1 MDKVVLTSLD
11 ALEASLNA
19 LLTSLTTT
27 PTLSTA
33 PAASNA
39 LLTADDALTTSL
51 TTLKQHQQNY
61 ARILRLR
68 AEATRLED
76 QIKSIVRT
84 CGELRTEIGGIHPS
98 ILDDSSED
106 EDQEGQQQD
115 VDYRTLLSFARR
127 IGKHNTQAAREA
139 EEESIRRTQKAK
151 ERTAAAASRPA
162 TNGTVM
168 LSATENPSELGNI
181 IPDNERA
188 WLNETV
194 IATRAAQGMAFP
206 AAERLKLGMLGRL
219 QYAREQGGEEAVERE
234 IERLMGGSLENET
247 SKIALEPEN
256 MNAKPTENQRQ
267 AQAQGPT
274 STSISNAR
282 SQRPPERKRSD
293 APLKLDLWNED
304 DDDDEDDD

>member
-1 MDKVVLTSLD
+1 
-11 ALEASLNA
+11 
-19 LLTSLTTT
+19 
-27 PTLSTA
+27 
-33 PAASNA
+33 

-61 ARILRLR
+61 ARILHLR

-84 CGELRTEIGGIHPS
+84 CGELRAEIGGIHPS

-106 EDQEGQQQD
+106 EDQEGLQQD

-139 EEESIRRTQKAK
+139 EEESIRRSQKAK
-151 ERTAAAASRPA
+151 ERDAAAASRPA

-247 SKIALEPEN
+247 SKIAEEPEN
-256 MNAKPTENQRQ
+256 TNAEPTENQRQ
-267 AQAQGPT
+267 AQTQGST

-282 SQRPPERKRSD
+282 SQRPPEKKKSV
-293 APLKLDLWNED
+293 APLNLDLWNEG
-304 DDDDEDDD
+304 DDDDEDD

>member
-27 PTLSTA
+27 PTFSTA

-39 LLTADDALTTSL
+39 LLNTDDALTTSL

-61 ARILRLR
+61 ARILHLR

-139 EEESIRRTQKAK
+139 EEESIRRSQKEK
-151 ERTAAAASRPA
+151 ERAAAASRPA

-168 LSATENPSELGNI
+168 LSSTENSSELSNI
-181 IPDNERA
+181 VPDNERA

-194 IATRAAQGMAFP
+194 MATRAAQGMAFP

-219 QYAREQGGEEAVERE
+219 QYAREQGGEEAVEKE

-247 SKIALEPEN
+247 SKIGVEPED
-256 MNAKPTENQRQ
+256 MNAEPTENQRQ

-274 STSISNAR
+274 STSINNAR
-282 SQRPPERKRSD
+282 SQRPPERKRSV
-293 APLKLDLWNED
+293 APLNLDLWNED
-304 DDDDEDDD
+304 EDDD

>member
-27 PTLSTA
+27 PTFSTT
-33 PAASNA
+33 PTASNA

-61 ARILRLR
+61 ARILHLR

-84 CGELRTEIGGIHPS
+84 CGELRAEIGGIHPS
-98 ILDDSSED
+98 ILDDSSDD

-139 EEESIRRTQKAK
+139 EEESIRRSQKAK
-151 ERTAAAASRPA
+151 ERAAAASRPA

-168 LSATENPSELGNI
+168 LSATEDPSELGNI

-247 SKIALEPEN
+247 SKVVVEPEN
-256 MNAKPTENQRQ
+256 MNAEPTENQRQ
-267 AQAQGPT
+267 AQAPGPT

-282 SQRPPERKRSD
+282 PQRPPERKKSV
-293 APLKLDLWNED
+293 APLKLDLWNEG

>member
-27 PTLSTA
+27 PTFSTA

-61 ARILRLR
+61 ARILHLR

-139 EEESIRRTQKAK
+139 EEESIRRSQKAK
-151 ERTAAAASRPA
+151 ERTAAASRPA

-256 MNAKPTENQRQ
+256 MNAEPTENQRQ

-274 STSISNAR
+274 SISISNAR

-293 APLKLDLWNED
+293 APLNLDLWNED
-304 DDDDEDDD
+304 DDDDDEDDD

>member
-27 PTLSTA
+27 PTFSTA
-33 PAASNA
+33 PATSDA
-39 LLTADDALTTSL
+39 LLSADDSLTTSL

-61 ARILRLR
+61 ARILHLR

-106 EDQEGQQQD
+106 EDQGQRQD
-115 VDYRTLLSFARR
+115 VDYKTLLSFARR
-127 IGKHNTQAAREA
+127 IGKHNIQAAREA
-139 EEESIRRTQKAK
+139 EEESIRRSQKAK
-151 ERTAAAASRPA
+151 VRAAAAASRPA

-168 LSATENPSELGNI
+168 LSATEDPSELGNI

-219 QYAREQGGEEAVERE
+219 QYAREQGGEESVERE

-247 SKIALEPEN
+247 SKMVVELE
-256 MNAKPTENQRQ
+256 NANAEPTEKQRQ
-267 AQAQGPT
+267 TQMQGPT

-282 SQRPPERKRSD
+282 PQRPPERKGSP
-293 APLKLDLWNED
+293 APLKIDLWDE
-304 DDDDEDDD
+304 DDDED

>member
-27 PTLSTA
+27 PTFSTA

-39 LLTADDALTTSL
+39 LLTADDSLTTSL

-61 ARILRLR
+61 ARILHLR
-68 AEATRLED
+68 TEATRLED
-76 QIKSIVRT
+76 QIKDIVRT

-106 EDQEGQQQD
+106 DNQEGQQQD
-115 VDYRTLLSFARR
+115 VDYATLLSFARR
-127 IGKHNTQAAREA
+127 IGKHNIQAAREA
-139 EEESIRRTQKAK
+139 EEESTRRSQKAK
-151 ERTAAAASRPA
+151 EGIATASRPA
-162 TNGTVM
+162 TNGTAAI
-168 LSATENPSELGNI
+168 SATENPSELGNI

-219 QYAREQGGEEAVERE
+219 QYAREQGGEEAVEQE
-234 IERLMGGSLENET
+234 LERLMGRSLDDET
-247 SKIALEPEN
+247 SKIAVEAEN
-256 MNAKPTENQRQ
+256 MNAEPTEKQGQ

-274 STSISNAR
+274 SASIGNAR
-282 SQRPPERKRSD
+282 PQRPPERKRSV
-293 APLKLDLWNED
+293 APLNLDLWNED
-304 DDDDEDDD
+304 EDDD

>member
-19 LLTSLTTT
+19 LLSSLTTT
-27 PTLSTA
+27 PTFSTV

-61 ARILRLR
+61 ARILHLR

-106 EDQEGQQQD
+106 EDQEGQQRD
-115 VDYRTLLSFARR
+115 VDYSTLLSFARR

-139 EEESIRRTQKAK
+139 EEESIRRSQKAK
-151 ERTAAAASRPA
+151 VRAAAASQPA

-234 IERLMGGSLENET
+234 TERLMGGSLENEI
-247 SKIALEPEN
+247 SKIAVELED
-256 MNAKPTENQRQ
+256 MNAEPTENQRQ

-274 STSISNAR
+274 STSISNTR
-282 SQRPPERKRSD
+282 SQRPPERKKSV
-293 APLKLDLWNED
+293 APLKLDLWNEGD
-304 DDDDEDDD
+304 DDDDDDD

>member
-27 PTLSTA
+27 PTFSTA
-33 PAASNA
+33 PATSDA
-39 LLTADDALTTSL
+39 LLSADDSLTTSL

-61 ARILRLR
+61 ARILHLR
-68 AEATRLED
+68 AEATRPED

-106 EDQEGQQQD
+106 EDQGQQQD
-115 VDYRTLLSFARR
+115 VDYKTLLSFARR
-127 IGKHNTQAAREA
+127 IGKHNIQAAREA
-139 EEESIRRTQKAK
+139 EEESIRRSQKAK
-151 ERTAAAASRPA
+151 VRTATTSRPA

-168 LSATENPSELGNI
+168 LSATEDRSELGNI

-219 QYAREQGGEEAVERE
+219 QYAREQGGEESVEGE

-247 SKIALEPEN
+247 SKMVVELE
-256 MNAKPTENQRQ
+256 NANAEPTEKQRQ
-267 AQAQGPT
+267 TQVQGPT
-274 STSISNAR
+274 STSISNTR
-282 SQRPPERKRSD
+282 PQRPPERKGSP
-293 APLKLDLWNED
+293 APLKIDLWDE
-304 DDDDEDDD
+304 DDDED

>member
-1 MDKVVLTSLD
+1 MDKVVLKSLD

-27 PTLSTA
+27 PTFSTA

-39 LLTADDALTTSL
+39 LLTADDSLTTSL

-61 ARILRLR
+61 ARILHLR
-68 AEATRLED
+68 AEATSLED

-127 IGKHNTQAAREA
+127 IGKHNIQAAREA
-139 EEESIRRTQKAK
+139 EEESIRRSQKAK
-151 ERTAAAASRPA
+151 GRATAASQLA

-194 IATRAAQGMAFP
+194 IAARAAQGMAFP

-247 SKIALEPEN
+247 SKTAVEPEN
-256 MNAKPTENQRQ
+256 MNAEPTEKQRQ
-267 AQAQGPT
+267 TQVQGPT

-282 SQRPPERKRSD
+282 SQRPPERKRSV
-293 APLKLDLWNED
+293 APLNLDLWNED
-304 DDDDEDDD
+304 EDDD

>member
-27 PTLSTA
+27 PTFSTA
-33 PAASNA
+33 PAASTA
-39 LLTADDALTTSL
+39 LLTADDSLTTSL

-61 ARILRLR
+61 ARILHLR

-76 QIKSIVRT
+76 HIKSIVRT
-84 CGELRTEIGGIHPS
+84 CGELRTEVGGIHPS
-98 ILDDSSED
+98 ILDDSSDD
-106 EDQEGQQQD
+106 EGQGQQQD

-127 IGKHNTQAAREA
+127 IGKHNIQAAREA
-139 EEESIRRTQKAK
+139 EEESTRRSQKAK
-151 ERTAAAASRPA
+151 ERATAASRPA

-168 LSATENPSELGNI
+168 LSATEDPSELGNI

-247 SKIALEPEN
+247 SSTAVEPEN
-256 MNAKPTENQRQ
+256 MNAEPTEKQRQ
-267 AQAQGPT
+267 TQVQGPT

-282 SQRPPERKRSD
+282 PQRPPERKGSP
-293 APLKLDLWNED
+293 APLKIDLWDE
-304 DDDDEDDD
+304 DDDED

>member
-11 ALEASLNA
+11 ALEASLNT

-27 PTLSTA
+27 PTFSTA

-61 ARILRLR
+61 ARILHLR

-139 EEESIRRTQKAK
+139 EEESIRRSQKAK
-151 ERTAAAASRPA
+151 ERATTASRPA

-247 SKIALEPEN
+247 SKIAVEPGN
-256 MNAKPTENQRQ
+256 MSAEPTENQRQ
-267 AQAQGPT
+267 AKAQDPT

-293 APLKLDLWNED
+293 APLNLDLWNED
-304 DDDDEDDD
+304 DDEDEDDD

>member
-11 ALEASLNA
+11 ALEASLNT

-27 PTLSTA
+27 PTFSTA

-61 ARILRLR
+61 ARILHLR

-139 EEESIRRTQKAK
+139 EEESIRRSQKAK
-151 ERTAAAASRPA
+151 ERAAAASRPA
-162 TNGTVM
+162 TNGAVM

-256 MNAKPTENQRQ
+256 MNAGPTENQRQ

-282 SQRPPERKRSD
+282 SQRPPERKKSD
-293 APLKLDLWNED
+293 APLNLDLWNED

>member
-1 MDKVVLTSLD
+1 M
-11 ALEASLNA
+11 
-19 LLTSLTTT
+19 TTT
-27 PTLSTA
+27 PTFSTA
-33 PAASNA
+33 PAASND
-39 LLTADDALTTSL
+39 LLTADDSLTTSL

-61 ARILRLR
+61 ARILHLR

-106 EDQEGQQQD
+106 EDQEGRQQD

-127 IGKHNTQAAREA
+127 IGKHNIQAAREA
-139 EEESIRRTQKAK
+139 EEESIRRSQKAK
-151 ERTAAAASRPA
+151 ERATAASRPA

-234 IERLMGGSLENET
+234 IERLMGGSFENEA
-247 SKIALEPEN
+247 SKIAVEPEN
-256 MNAKPTENQRQ
+256 MNAEPTEKQRQ
-267 AQAQGPT
+267 TQAQGPT
-274 STSISNAR
+274 NTAISNAR
-282 SQRPPERKRSD
+282 SQRPPERKRSV
-293 APLKLDLWNED
+293 APLNLDLWNED
-304 DDDDEDDD
+304 EDED

>member
-27 PTLSTA
+27 PTFSTT

-39 LLTADDALTTSL
+39 LLTADDSLTTSL

-61 ARILRLR
+61 ARILHLR

-84 CGELRTEIGGIHPS
+84 CGELRTEVGGIHPS
-98 ILDDSSED
+98 ILDDSSDD
-106 EDQEGQQQD
+106 EGQGQQQD

-127 IGKHNTQAAREA
+127 IGKHNIQAAREA
-139 EEESIRRTQKAK
+139 EEESIRRSQKAK
-151 ERTAAAASRPA
+151 ERATAASRPA

-168 LSATENPSELGNI
+168 LSATEDPSELGNI

-247 SKIALEPEN
+247 SSIAVEPEN
-256 MNAKPTENQRQ
+256 MNAEPTEKQRQ
-267 AQAQGPT
+267 TQAQGPT
-274 STSISNAR
+274 STSMSSAR
-282 SQRPPERKRSD
+282 SQRPPERKRSH
-293 APLKLDLWNED
+293 APLNIDLWNED
-304 DDDDEDDD
+304 DDED

>member
-1 MDKVVLTSLD
+1 MDKVILTSLD

-61 ARILRLR
+61 ARILHLR

-139 EEESIRRTQKAK
+139 EEESIRRSQKAK
-151 ERTAAAASRPA
+151 ERTAAASRPA

-234 IERLMGGSLENET
+234 TERLMGGSLENET

-256 MNAKPTENQRQ
+256 MNAGPTENQRQ

-293 APLKLDLWNED
+293 APLNLDLWNED
-304 DDDDEDDD
+304 DDDDD